1 MVISFYPASAGFF
14 YLQKTT
20 KLIAKFTIIQLIIIT
35 YSKLLLQNQSKQ

>member
-20 KLIAKFTIIQLIIIT
+20 ELFAKFTITQSFTIT
-35 YSKLLLQNQSKQ
+35 HNNLLLQNQSKQ